1 MDPDTQEIIECF
13 VLESREAL
21 EEAELLLLGME
32 GGNAPEADLALVFRL
47 FHSVK
52 GSAGY
57 LDFGSVGR
65 VMHVAETL
73 LGGIQAG
80 SYPLSKEAVST
91 FCLTLDFLGERLDAI
106 AADFVDQ
113 GAETRA
119 GALVEQLE
127 ALMGGASAFEEP
139 EAPAEPAAAEVPVS
153 PAAPQELSPVSEVPK
168 YQYMLQRIQK
178 PFGSLV
184 QVVAHWVEGNE
195 APLVDAMAARLGEL
209 QQALRGGECSD
220 VEVYVGKLSEMAGRI
235 RGGEIEASPLLAG
248 TFERA
253 CGVLGEAFGLLP
265 SDKPVI
271 ENLSSQLSELSD
283 VATDVREM
291 KERTRTGALLLKR
304 GLLSQQQLDQVLSG
318 PAPIGQAIISRGWI
332 TQAQLDAVLQ
342 VQTQLRQG
350 KPTQANRAGPKRP
363 QRSSLR
369 VDVRKLDQLMDLVG
383 ELIIAETA
391 VTHDTE
397 EGPRDLEKAMAQ
409 LSRVTR
415 SLQDVAMSLRMV
427 AIADTFNKMKRLVR
441 DVSNKQGKSVSLHIA
456 GEETE
461 VDKTVAEIIADPL
474 VHLMRNAVDH
484 GMETPDERLDAGKPA
499 KGTLML
505 EARHQAGEIWITV
518 SDDGKGMDR
527 TRILDK
533 AIERGLVRRERG
545 EQLSDSEVFAFVFEP
560 GFSTAAAVTAISGRG
575 VGMDVVKK
583 NVERVKGRIEVTS
596 VLGKGTSF
604 TLRIPLTMAIIEGM
618 LVRVGSSS
626 FTIPLLSIRE
636 SFVIRTAAIT
646 RLTSGQ
652 ELVRIRDELL
662 PVLRLKELYQLPEG
676 EDDIERGVLVVI
688 ESDREVV
695 CLFVDELVGQRQTVV
710 KGLSSYLGD
719 VRGLSGC
726 TVMGDGR
733 ISLILDVAG
742 ILGSLAA

>member
-32 GGNAPEADLALVFRL
+32 GGDAPEADLALVFRL

-80 SYPLSKEAVST
+80 SYPLSQEAVST

-106 AADFVDQ
+106 AVDFVDQ
-113 GAETRA
+113 GAESRA

-139 EAPAEPAAAEVPVS
+139 VEAAEPVKPE
-153 PAAPQELSPVSEVPK
+153 APQEVAPGPASEVPK

-195 APLVDAMAARLGEL
+195 APLVDAMAARLAEL
-209 QQALRGGECSD
+209 QQALKGGECSD

-235 RGGEIEASPLLAG
+235 RGGEIEASAMLAG

-271 ENLSSQLSELSD
+271 ENLSAQLSELSD
-283 VATDVREM
+283 VAMDVREIN
-291 KERTRTGALLLKR
+291 ERTRTGALLLER
-304 GLLSQQQLDQVLSG
+304 GMLSQKQLDEVLSA
-318 PAPIGQAIISRGWI
+318 PAPIGQAIVSRGWI
-332 TQAQLDAVLQ
+332 TQAQLDGVLQ

-350 KPTQANRAGPKRP
+350 KPAQANRPGPKRP

-369 VDVRKLDQLMDLVG
+369 VDVHKLDQLMDLVG

-441 DVSNKQGKSVSLHIA
+441 DVSNKQGKSVSLLIT

-499 KGTLML
+499 QGTLTL

-527 TRILDK
+527 NRILDK
-533 AIERGLVRRERG
+533 AIEKGLVRRERG

-583 NVERVKGRIEVTS
+583 NIERVKGRIEVTS
-596 VLGKGTSF
+596 VLGRGTSF

-618 LVRVGSSS
+618 LVRVGASS

>member
-1 MDPDTQEIIECF
+1 MAGP
-13 VLESREAL
+13 V
-21 EEAELLLLGME
+21 
-32 GGNAPEADLALVFRL
+32 PEAAKFQAL
-47 FHSVK
+47 
-52 GSAGY
+52 
-57 LDFGSVGR
+57 LDR
-65 VMHVAETL
+65 VEKPFS
-73 LGGIQAG
+73 G
-80 SYPLSKEAVST
+80 LSK
-91 FCLTLDFLGERLDAI
+91 
-106 AADFVDQ
+106 
-113 GAETRA
+113 
-119 GALVEQLE
+119 
-127 ALMGGASAFEEP
+127 
-139 EAPAEPAAAEVPVS
+139 
-153 PAAPQELSPVSEVPK
+153 
-168 YQYMLQRIQK
+168 
-178 PFGSLV
+178 
-184 QVVAHWVEGNE
+184 VVAHWVEGE
-195 APLVDAMAARLGEL
+195 QAPLVDALFLRLEEL
-209 QQALRGGECSD
+209 SEALKDGECTD
-220 VEVYVGKLSEMAGRI
+220 VEVYVGKLAGLAARV
-235 RGGEIEASPLLAG
+235 RVGEIKASSILAA

-265 SDKPVI
+265 NERPLV
-271 ENLSSQLSELSD
+271 ENLSAQLSELSD
-283 VATDVREM
+283 VVMDAREVND
-291 KERTRTGALLLKR
+291 KTRLGALLLDR
-304 GLLSQQQLDQVLSG
+304 GLLTQAQLEEALAG
-318 PAPIGQAIISRGWI
+318 PPPMRTTILKRGWI
-332 TQAQLDAVLQ
+332 TQGQLESLLE
-342 VQTQLRQG
+342 VQRQLRSG
-350 KPTQANRAGPKRP
+350 PPVQANRPGPKRV

-369 VDVRKLDQLMDLVG
+369 VDVGKLDLLMDLVG

-441 DVSNKQGKSVSLHIA
+441 DVSNKQGKDVSLHIT

-461 VDKTVAEIIADPL
+461 VDKTVAEIISDPL

-484 GMETPDERLDAGKPA
+484 GMETPEERLAAGKPA
-499 KGTLML
+499 KGVLSL

-518 SDDGKGMDR
+518 SDDGKGMDPR
-527 TRILDK
+527 RILDK
-533 AIERGLVRRERG
+533 AVEKGLVRRERG
-545 EQLSDSEVFAFVFEP
+545 EQLSDSEIFAFVFEP

-583 NVERVKGRIEVTS
+583 NIERVKGRIEVTS
-596 VLGKGTSF
+596 VMGKGTSF

-636 SFVIRTAAIT
+636 SFVTRTQSIT

-652 ELVRIRDELL
+652 ELVRIRNELL
-662 PVLRLKELYQLPEG
+662 PVLRLKELYGLPEG
-676 EDDIERGVLVVI
+676 EDAIEDGVLVVL

>member
-21 EEAELLLLGME
+21 EEAELLMLGLEDGDACE
-32 GGNAPEADLALVFRL
+32 GTLASVFRL

-57 LDFGSVGR
+57 LDFGSVGH

-80 SYPLSKEAVST
+80 SYPLSRGAVST
-91 FCLTLDFLGERLDAI
+91 FFLTLDFLGERLDAI
-106 AADFVDQ
+106 AVTFVDQ
-113 GAETRA
+113 GAEA
-119 GALVEQLE
+119 QALALVARLE
-127 ALMGGASAFEEP
+127 GLMGESHQGADSVEGAP
-139 EAPAEPAAAEVPVS
+139 EMASDAPETAGFQDFLNQIE
-153 PAAPQELSPVSEVPK
+153 
-168 YQYMLQRIQK
+168 K
-178 PFGSLV
+178 PFGNLSR
-184 QVVAHWVEGNE
+184 VVDHWVDGQE
-195 APLVDAMAARLGEL
+195 APLVDALAARLSEL
-209 QQALRGGECSD
+209 QAALVGGGCSD
-220 VEVYVGKLSEMAGRI
+220 VEVYVGKLSGLAGRI
-235 RGGEIEASPLLAG
+235 RSGEIQASTLLAG

-253 CGVLGEAFGLLP
+253 CGVLGESFALLP
-265 SDKPVI
+265 HERPVI
-271 ENLSSQLSELSD
+271 ENLSGQLGELSD
-283 VATDVREM
+283 VALDAREIN
-291 KERTRTGALLLKR
+291 ERTRLGAMFVER
-304 GLLSQQQLDQVLSG
+304 GLLNSRQLEEVLSA
-318 PAPIGQAIISRGWI
+318 PAPIGAAVVARGWI
-332 TQAQLDAVLQ
+332 AQPELDALLD
-342 VQTQLRQG
+342 VQTKVRQG
-350 KPTQANRAGPKRP
+350 KPAQSGNRSGSKRA

-369 VDVRKLDQLMDLVG
+369 VDVRKLDLLMDLVG

-391 VTHDTE
+391 VTHDTV
-397 EGPRDLEKAMAQ
+397 EGPRELEKAMAQ

-441 DVSNKQGKSVSLHIA
+441 DVSTKQGKKVSLNIT

-484 GMETPDERLDAGKPA
+484 GMETPEERRAAGKPS
-499 KGTLML
+499 KGVLNL

-527 TRILDK
+527 SGILDK
-533 AIERGLVRRERG
+533 AVERGLVHRERG
-545 EQLSDSEVFAFVFEP
+545 DTLSDSEVFAFVFEP
-560 GFSTAAAVTAISGRG
+560 GFSTSEVVTAISGRG

-583 NVERVKGRIEVTS
+583 NIERVKGRIEVTS
-596 VLGKGTSF
+596 ILGQGTRF

-618 LVRVGSSS
+618 LVRVGSAS

-636 SFVIRTAAIT
+636 SFVTRTGAIT

-662 PVLRLKELYQLPEG
+662 PVIRLKELYKLPEG
-676 EDDIERGVLVVI
+676 EEDIENGVLVVL
-688 ESDREVV
+688 ESDRELV

-710 KGLSSYLGD
+710 KGLSSYLGE